1 MYFKWKMPLQKHG
14 MVPEHS
20 FFQSVTSCLITL
32 MPEKFYDKV
41 EEGSIVLKRPQTFS
55 FCKNGLSIDGEGELV
70 ESDLAIFA
78 TGFKGDQKLRD
89 IFTSKWF
96 QQIVAGSSN
105 TTIPLYRSVS
115 PFFAFHYYITIAK
128 QKRCIF
134 CKHMN
139 SISVFGDLDDR
150 QFLESYFVTENASIR
165 EFPN

>member
-1 MYFKWKMPLQKHG
+1 MLQRWLFSNIAENYFKWNMPLQKHG

-20 FFQSVTSCLITL
+20 FFQSITSCLITL

-41 EEGSIVLKRPQTFS
+41 EEGSIILKRPQTFS

-70 ESDLAIFA
+70 VESDLVIFA

-115 PFFAFHYYITIAK
+115 PFFAFHCYISRLRSK
-128 QKRCIF
+128 KDPF
-134 CKHMN
+134 FVSMN

-150 QFLESYFVTENASIR
+150 
-165 EFPN
+165 